1 MFGIQPV
8 GIKFSNISF
17 RGNDDTPPKNPQ
29 SSGNVAKIIALGKDV
44 YTYTVNSDG
53 IVIER
58 TVNLNTPDVDNAIL
72 DKQDGMTK
80 RGHKVLIRKY
90 ERPDEDMQKLR
101 MAEFKYG
108 PNSQEFKEAL
118 KEYDKSLSE
127 RGKKK
132 KQTIQQEASKP
143 DATLPV
149 HPSRNNIVS
158 IETAKIA
165 KAQEKPQE
173 EGFEIPSWINDH
185 SKKAREAKKS
195 PMSVPPM
202 IYRGDKLLH
211 NLSLRSHYTA
221 LDASDYIERGLK
233 EGCPMSKEIL
243 TEPLGMLIQHAKKG
257 YIKPDESFIFGTRS
271 NYTIEFSYS
280 SPKPP
285 KWGAPKPTVYKLLV
299 SKNGEYV
306 TGISKTVKKPR

>member
-72 DKQDGMTK
+72 DKQDGMTE
-80 RGHKVLIRKY
+80 RGHQVLIRKY
-90 ERPDEDMQKLR
+90 ERPDEDMRKLR

-108 PNSQEFKEAL
+108 PNSQEFKEAS

-173 EGFEIPSWINDH
+173 EGFEIPSWINDR
-185 SKKAREAKKS
+185 SDKTREAKMS
-195 PMSVPPM
+195 PMPIPPM
-202 IYRGDKLLH
+202 LYRGDKLLY

-221 LDASDYIERGLK
+221 LDASEYIEKCLK
-233 EGCPMSKEIL
+233 EGYPLSREIL
-243 TEPLGMLIQHAKKG
+243 TEPLEMLIKHANDG
-257 YIKPDESFIFGTRS
+257 YIKPGESFIFGTRS
-271 NYTIEFSYS
+271 NYLIDFSYS
-280 SPKPP
+280 SPKPA
-285 KWGAPKPTVYKLLV
+285 KRDTSGSTVYKLRV
-299 SKNGEYV
+299 SEGDKYV
-306 TGISKTVKKPR
+306 AGIAKTVKKPR